1 MIYHVTNEV
10 DWEKA
15 MQAGSFVV
23 PSLEAEGFI
32 HMSKAHQVA
41 GVLDRYYKN
50 QTNLLLLHV
59 DEQKLTAELKYDW
72 SPSIQEEFP
81 HIYGPINLDAIV
93 TVEKLAQ

>member
-1 MIYHVTNEV
+1 MIYHVTNVV

-15 MQAGSFVV
+15 RQAGCFVV

-50 QTNLLLLHV
+50 QSDLLLLHV
-59 DEQKLTAELKYDW
+59 DEQKLTSELKYDW

-81 HIYGPINLDAIV
+81 HIYGPINLDAVV
-93 TVEKLAQ
+93 TVEKLSN